1 MKQYIKPTTD
11 VQNIEVN
18 AYMQTGSPDRVNV
31 NNEKQTVSGAAKE
44 RDVWSEGY
52 WN

>member
-18 AYMQTGSPDRVNV
+18 AYMQAGSPDRVNV
-31 NNEKQTVSGAAKE
+31 SNEKQTVAGAAKE
-44 RDVWSEGY
+44 RDVWSDGY

>member
-18 AYMQTGSPDRVNV
+18 AYMQTGSKITTDSTPTDERG
-31 NNEKQTVSGAAKE
+31 GAKS
-44 RDVWSEGY
+44 RDVWSDGY